1 MNNPTAATAAL
12 SAANNLQKPKRPLS
26 AFNLFYR
33 YKRQHIIRLIASSNA
48 EGSVDK
54 DTICRLIKV
63 PPGLEY
69 NYTLVMASVAKTQA
83 EIDALRRHHI
93 CIELKNL
100 QARDLKTRA
109 HRKSMNCPIGFV
121 ELSKLMNSSWKDCDD
136 VAKAVFNELSQE
148 IREVYRRKIK
158 EYNDLCKALGI
169 TKQSSKA
176 KKESKKRN
184 RISVDESDGIG
195 NESDSKKAKPPPI
208 HQPKFP
214 PPLHALSTSPP
225 RVTPTPINEVANKQE
240 AANAMLMLGTAANQK
255 KQNGHGPLK
264 KRQVHTSSLL
274 NINTGP
280 RSMSSAFHHPPPSKS
295 GVTVQLDD
303 FTGRFPPPLRAMN
316 LAQLHQSSQMTRM
329 ACAQNGDVFSR
340 SYNSSSLLQQ
350 YMLREIERIQ
360 GSGRR

>member
-12 SAANNLQKPKRPLS
+12 SVANIEKPKRPLS

-33 YKRQHIIRLIASSNA
+33 YKRQHIIRLLKSNA

-54 DTICRLIKV
+54 DTIRRLIKT

-69 NYTLVMASVAKTQA
+69 NYTLIVASVASTQA

-148 IREVYRRKIK
+148 IREVYHRKIK
-158 EYNDLCKALGI
+158 EYNDMCKALGI
-169 TKQSSKA
+169 TKQKQM
-176 KKESKKRN
+176 KNVSKKRKN
-184 RISVDESDGIG
+184 LISIDESDGTSKEPD
-195 NESDSKKAKPPPI
+195 NKKAKPPPI

-214 PPLHALSTSPP
+214 PPLTALTSPP
-225 RVTPTPINEVANKQE
+225 RVTPTPNNEVANKQE
-240 AANAMLMLGTAANQK
+240 AANAMLMLGTAANKK

-264 KRQVHTSSLL
+264 KRQVYTSSLL

-280 RSMSSAFHHPPPSKS
+280 RSISAFHHPPPSKS

-303 FTGRFPPPLRAMN
+303 FTGQFPPPLRAMN
-316 LAQLHQSSQMTRM
+316 LAQLNQSSQMTRM
-329 ACAQNGDVFSR
+329 ACAQNGDVFAR

-350 YMLREIERIQ
+350 YMLREMERIK